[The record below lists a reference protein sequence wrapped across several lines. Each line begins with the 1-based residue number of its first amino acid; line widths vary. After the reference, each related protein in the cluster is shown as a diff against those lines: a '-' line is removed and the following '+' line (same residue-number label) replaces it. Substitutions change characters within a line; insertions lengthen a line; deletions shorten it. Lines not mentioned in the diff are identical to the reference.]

1 MVYLLKMVILHGYVS
16 HNQIVDESRRFSVTK
31 LVISSAAIEAT
42 NDDWLTSQTRAGKH
56 YWYDQTGRSLV
67 DY

>member
-1 MVYLLKMVILHGYVS
+1 MAMLN
-16 HNQIVDESRRFSVTK
+16 NQIVDESRRFSVTK

-42 NDDWLTSQTRAGKH
+42 IEAGKH
-56 YWYDQTGRSLV
+56 YWHDQTGRSLV